1 MCWLVYGRNGK
12 IKVIIKKQIY
22 FLLKSKWPLLPFLS
36 PLGIWEYAKVLGR
49 QTKVWAAQTSLFHTA
64 SWDYIWGRINSYQS
78 VLQSSRSSDSQVRP
92 FPATS
97 REDSTRIRHP
107 RKVVLLHFTYSLTF
121 SYSIREIAQAYQDM
135 EQELAHAVN
144 ASSKSMDKVYAKSKS
159 TEVHFQC
166 ILTVLY
172 CTIGFAASSP
182 YTYNLSTGP
191 ELQPCSR
198 NGK

>member
-1 MCWLVYGRNGK
+1 M
-12 IKVIIKKQIY
+12 
-22 FLLKSKWPLLPFLS
+22 
-36 PLGIWEYAKVLGR
+36 
-49 QTKVWAAQTSLFHTA
+49 
-64 SWDYIWGRINSYQS
+64 
-78 VLQSSRSSDSQVRP
+78 
-92 FPATS
+92 
-97 REDSTRIRHP
+97 
-107 RKVVLLHFTYSLTF
+107 HFTYSLTF
-121 SYSIREIAQAYQDM
+121 SYSIREIAQAFQDM

-159 TEVHFQC
+159 TEVLLCNFQC

-172 CTIGFAASSP
+172 CPIGFVASSS